1 MKCIV
6 DINENIVVR
15 NEANPVQM
23 LRLEMSRFYCRLFET
38 TRDQSRD
45 YLDEILKWTDDNLEN
60 YEYVSNNLMHFTAAR
75 RRYYG
80 FKR

>member
-6 DINENIVVR
+6 DINDNIVVR
-15 NEANPVQM
+15 NEANPMQM

-45 YLDEILKWTDDNLEN
+45 YLDEILRWTDDNLEKIHCKI
-60 YEYVSNNLMHFTAAR
+60 YR
-75 RRYYG
+75 Q
-80 FKR
+80 

>member
-6 DINENIVVR
+6 DINDNIVVR
-15 NEANPVQM
+15 NEANPMQM

-45 YLDEILKWTDDNLEN
+45 YLDEILRWTDDNLEDQ
-60 YEYVSNNLMHFTAAR
+60 HQR
-75 RRYYG
+75 
-80 FKR
+80 

>member
-6 DINENIVVR
+6 DINDNIVVR
-15 NEANPVQM
+15 NEANPMQM

-45 YLDEILKWTDDNLEN
+45 YLDEILRLTDDNLEN
-60 YEYVSNNLMHFTAAR
+60 YDYVSNNLMHFTAAR

>member
-6 DINENIVVR
+6 DINDNIVVR
-15 NEANPVQM
+15 NEANPMQM

-45 YLDEILKWTDDNLEN
+45 YLDEIL
-60 YEYVSNNLMHFTAAR
+60 R
-75 RRYYG
+75 
-80 FKR
+80 

>member
-6 DINENIVVR
+6 DVNDNIVVR
-15 NEANPVQM
+15 NEANPLQM
-23 LRLEMSRFYCRLFET
+23 LRLDASRIYCRLFET

-45 YLDEILKWTDDNLEN
+45 YLDEILEWSHGELEN
-60 YEYVSNNLMHFTAAR
+60 YEYVSNNLMHLTAAR

-80 FKR
+80 FKK

>member
-6 DINENIVVR
+6 DINDNIVVR
-15 NEANPVQM
+15 NEANPMQM
-23 LRLEMSRFYCRLFET
+23 LRLEMSRFYCR
-38 TRDQSRD
+38 
-45 YLDEILKWTDDNLEN
+45 WTDDNLEN
-60 YEYVSNNLMHFTAAR
+60 YDYVSNNLMHFTAAR

>member
-6 DINENIVVR
+6 DINDNIVVR
-15 NEANPVQM
+15 NEANPMQM

-45 YLDEILKWTDDNLEN
+45 YLDEILRWTDDNLEN
-60 YEYVSNNLMHFTAAR
+60 YDYVSNNLMHFTAAR

>member
-6 DINENIVVR
+6 DITDNIVVR
-15 NEANPVQM
+15 NEAHPMQM

-45 YLDEILKWTDDNLEN
+45 YLDEILRWTDDNLEN
-60 YEYVSNNLMHFTAAR
+60 YDYVSNNLMHFTAAR

>member
-6 DINENIVVR
+6 DINDNIVVR
-15 NEANPVQM
+15 NEANPMQM

-45 YLDEILKWTDDNLEN
+45 YLDEILRWTDDNLEN
-60 YEYVSNNLMHFTAAR
+60 YD
-75 RRYYG
+75 
-80 FKR
+80 